1 MSALKRWLAALALVA
16 GAGLLA
22 GCQEA
27 LPTCSD
33 KEVHDLITQI
43 FFKEMV
49 SQEIIT
55 AITPGWLDKVKK
67 TATLDLSMI
76 RTTKSDERHGERL
89 CEAQLSINL
98 PERFGPLPVVYR
110 IQQSDDGE
118 NLTVQITGHEMLAS
132 AAAVADR
139 ALERERAAAR
149 AASQAATQPPTPPV
163 TTIATAAAPT
173 TASARTVSDA
183 TLIWLE
189 CGDRCHLQYKT
200 ADGEVTSALCEDP
213 AICRQWGDNLP
224 EFKKHVGA
232 HANLKLVKKFVQ
244 EAGEAVD
251 TLQELEWR
259 P

>member
-1 MSALKRWLAALALVA
+1 
-16 GAGLLA
+16 
-22 GCQEA
+22 
-27 LPTCSD
+27 
-33 KEVHDLITQI
+33 
-43 FFKEMV
+43 MV

-55 AITPGWLDKVKK
+55 PITPGWLDKVKK

-76 RTTKSDERHGERL
+76 RTTRSDERHGERL

-118 NLTVQITGHEMLAS
+118 NMTVQITGHEMLAS

-149 AASQAATQPPTPPV
+149 AAAQAAPPPPTPPV
-163 TTIATAAAPT
+163 TATPTPTASAAAP
-173 TASARTVSDA
+173 ARTISDV

-200 ADGEVTSALCEDP
+200 AQGEVTSALCEE
-213 AICRQWGDNLP
+213 AAVCRQWGDNPP

-232 HANLKLVKKFVQ
+232 RANLKLAKQFIA

-251 TLQELEWR
+251 SLQELEWR